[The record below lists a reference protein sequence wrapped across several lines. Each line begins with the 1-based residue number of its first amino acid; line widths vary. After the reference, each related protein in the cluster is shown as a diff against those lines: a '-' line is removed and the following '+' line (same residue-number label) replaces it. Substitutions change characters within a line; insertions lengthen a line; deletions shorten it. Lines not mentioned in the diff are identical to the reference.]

1 MQTLGNWFQA
11 DSSNRA
17 SPTIP
22 DFIKLTPTS
31 NSLIV
36 VLYVPILLLL
46 QVFRFFNSGLMS
58 DIPKIPLE
66 EQELLINQPLPW
78 SVYGPDDEL
87 LLNQG
92 EEIGCEHQKYI
103 LLTRGVFREATL
115 QEARQIN
122 STERTSLA
130 SPFHVLDTIRQNS
143 HRLLLSMLAG
153 KKDPDYRFR
162 ILKICKVIQ
171 KLCTENRDAVLGAII
186 LDQKSLYTQIHPILC
201 ALLTE
206 LLLRQKNVPENSR
219 QKVIAAALTQ
229 NLGMMELQESL
240 TRQTTVLT
248 EAQKQRIREHPA
260 LSRKI
265 LQQHG
270 IQDKDWLES
279 VQNHHEKPDGS
290 GYPKG
295 LTQAEIGLY
304 ARVLSLADIYSAMVL
319 PRKYRDGF
327 FVKRALREIFL
338 QRGSSVDKTLAE
350 LLIQEIGI
358 YPPGAFVTLKNGDT
372 AIVIHRGHSQA
383 NQPIVLPVLSAHGEH
398 YSTAQR
404 KQAKPETPYAICQVI
419 PRPDDLSLDLHRIW
433 GLK

>member
-1 MQTLGNWFQA
+1 
-11 DSSNRA
+11 
-17 SPTIP
+17 
-22 DFIKLTPTS
+22 
-31 NSLIV
+31 
-36 VLYVPILLLL
+36 
-46 QVFRFFNSGLMS
+46 MS
-58 DIPKIPLE
+58 DIPKIPLDA
-66 EQELLINQPLPW
+66 QELLINQPLPW
-78 SVYGPDDEL
+78 SVYGPDGEL

-92 EEIGCEHQKYI
+92 EEISGERQKYI

-115 QEARQIN
+115 QEARRIN
-122 STERTSLA
+122 DAERTSLA
-130 SPFHVLDTIRQNS
+130 SPFHVLDTICQNS

-153 KKDPDYRFR
+153 EKAPDYRVR

-240 TRQTTVLT
+240 TRQTTDLIEV
-248 EAQKQRIREHPA
+248 QKQRIREHPT
-260 LSRKI
+260 LSREI

-270 IQDKDWLES
+270 IDDKDWLES

-295 LTQAEIGLY
+295 LTQAEISLY

-327 FVKRALREIFL
+327 YVKRALREIFL

-350 LLIQEIGI
+350 LLIQEIGM

-372 AIVIHRGHSQA
+372 AIVIHRGHSQG
-383 NQPIVLPVLSAHGEH
+383 NQPIVLPVVSAHGEH
-398 YSTAQR
+398 YSTIQR

-419 PRPDDLSLDLHRIW
+419 PRPDDVRLDLQRIW